1 MLIHT
6 NLSVSCKTRFSLHSC
21 GSTVPPLP
29 AVARPI
35 SDLISTPAGAHFLK
49 GSPLAARSRSLAALK
64 GKGTGSAF
72 FLIVV
77 PFEAG
82 ALSSSPEAA
91 RIGSLQ
97 GAWSRSAEGR
107 SCSISGRT
115 GRAPS
120 RVRALALRPITM
132 LAKTGPGF
140 GADSYLAPEKR
151 GSHWTLLWREVDS
164 NLRFLVGRP
173 SNRQGETSLVVSKK
187 RADLFGNRR
196 FESTSLRYSKDF
208 YLVYTISYIVAKCT
222 NPQTHPQQFC

>member
-1 MLIHT
+1 
-6 NLSVSCKTRFSLHSC
+6 
-21 GSTVPPLP
+21 
-29 AVARPI
+29 
-35 SDLISTPAGAHFLK
+35 
-49 GSPLAARSRSLAALK
+49 LAARIRSLAALK

-151 GSHWTLLWREVDS
+151 GSHWTLLWREQDS
-164 NLRFLVGRP
+164 NPRSPFREELEYEISRQDREIASRPDRGLARSRPTRSSTALQIGNTAEPDRWMICAEPRATFELWGSINSPHQLDNPIGIRAPVRP
-173 SNRQGETSLVVSKK
+173 S
-187 RADLFGNRR
+187 
-196 FESTSLRYSKDF
+196 
-208 YLVYTISYIVAKCT
+208 
-222 NPQTHPQQFC
+222 